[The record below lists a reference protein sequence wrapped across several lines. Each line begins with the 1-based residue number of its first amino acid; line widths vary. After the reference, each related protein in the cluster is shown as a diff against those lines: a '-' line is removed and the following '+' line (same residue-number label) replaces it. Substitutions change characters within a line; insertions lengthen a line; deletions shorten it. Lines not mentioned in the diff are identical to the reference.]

1 MPDGYARHEII
12 AIAGGVLVLTV
23 LTIWRTIYFLSVV
36 VIGERDEPLARAGG
50 LKPSRQFSP
59 SNGAK
64 SPGWLMTRP
73 SLGVPP

>member
-36 VIGERDEPLARAGG
+36 VIGGRDEPLARAGG
-50 LKPSRQFSP
+50 LKPEQTIQS
-59 SNGAK
+59 K
-64 SPGWLMTRP
+64 
-73 SLGVPP
+73 